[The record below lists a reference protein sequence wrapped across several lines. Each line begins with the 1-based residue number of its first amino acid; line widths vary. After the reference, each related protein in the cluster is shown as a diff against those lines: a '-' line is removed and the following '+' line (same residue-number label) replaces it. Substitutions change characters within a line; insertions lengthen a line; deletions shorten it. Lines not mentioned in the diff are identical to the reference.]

1 MVKRYAIIDTE
12 AGDDNQ
18 VTFIDGP
25 VFSEEPTSRRTFL
38 KDLASTLILAGFGTY
53 NFALDSELGVDIF
66 AYEFPQAPVDAIC
79 IILSGGRAPDGFMGS
94 GSPVDFFNLQIQT
107 RNRDARLAES
117 NAETI
122 RVLLDQADING
133 AWIQDTRS
141 SPTSLSSPEEKR
153 ANMHRFSVDFSVA
166 IERT

>member
-1 MVKRYAIIDTE
+1 MVRRYAIIDTDSI
-12 AGDDNQ
+12 DDNQ
-18 VTFIDGP
+18 ITIIEGPIVSEIPVTRNTLI
-25 VFSEEPTSRRTFL
+25 EEIASRVVLAGLGTFN
-38 KDLASTLILAGFGTY
+38 KDLES
-53 NFALDSELGVDIF
+53 SLGIDIF
-66 AYEFPQAPVDAIC
+66 AYQFPQAPVDAIC
-79 IILSGGRAPDGFMGS
+79 IILAGGRAPEGFMGS
-94 GSPVDFFNLQIQT
+94 GSPVDFFNLQIQA

-166 IERT
+166 IERA

>member
-1 MVKRYAIIDTE
+1 MCRPTP
-12 AGDDNQ
+12 
-18 VTFIDGP
+18 GP
-25 VFSEEPTSRRTFL
+25 LTRQIAVSSTSVVSSDRGRHARR
-38 KDLASTLILAGFGTY
+38 A
-53 NFALDSELGVDIF
+53 
-66 AYEFPQAPVDAIC
+66 
-79 IILSGGRAPDGFMGS
+79 
-94 GSPVDFFNLQIQT
+94 NLQIQA